1 MISLLTY
8 SKFYTLHR
16 SCHDR
21 KICHIVSETFFPQCS
36 PLAKQDAIDA
46 PTIYKSRGLSCP
58 RKRKHGRSCP
68 KRTCIL
74 CWLIPNFFFLLDNGV
89 CLHQLLVISHMDI
102 VNVHMEPWVNPRPRL
117 NDGPVLLIVCI
128 TTYDPCPWFSFW
140 SIICQA
146 IFIYI
151 FAKVL
156 EKKQWL

>member
-1 MISLLTY
+1 MWFSISHPKQHMSVSCLSTEKKILRSKQEMQQLSMYLKGAFAGNLNHTLHNQSSIYSLLGRSIPQSTVTLISLLTY

-36 PLAKQDAIDA
+36 PLAKQDAIDP

-74 CWLIPNFFFLLDNGV
+74 C
-89 CLHQLLVISHMDI
+89 
-102 VNVHMEPWVNPRPRL
+102 
-117 NDGPVLLIVCI
+117 
-128 TTYDPCPWFSFW
+128 
-140 SIICQA
+140 
-146 IFIYI
+146 
-151 FAKVL
+151 
-156 EKKQWL
+156 